1 MSFGC
6 EVGSHYFESVATL
19 FSHLSPFDSPSP
31 FHFRSSV
38 DEGLAVACVVHHHH
52 RQTLHQHATN
62 PNTTLPSSA
71 DGRVGMVGDVERV
84 LVEIGCR
91 GMLLLVVRS
100 LGTVGAAVS
109 GWFAA
114 VVVGLSVLVSFGVGI
129 SRV

>member
-6 EVGSHYFESVATL
+6 EVGSHYFES
-19 FSHLSPFDSPSP
+19 
-31 FHFRSSV
+31 
-38 DEGLAVACVVHHHH
+38 
-52 RQTLHQHATN
+52 TLHQHATN

-91 GMLLLVVRS
+91 GMLLLVVQS

-114 VVVGLSVLVSFGVGI
+114 VVVGFSVLVSFGVGI
-129 SRV
+129 SSRSKDTIFIKCN